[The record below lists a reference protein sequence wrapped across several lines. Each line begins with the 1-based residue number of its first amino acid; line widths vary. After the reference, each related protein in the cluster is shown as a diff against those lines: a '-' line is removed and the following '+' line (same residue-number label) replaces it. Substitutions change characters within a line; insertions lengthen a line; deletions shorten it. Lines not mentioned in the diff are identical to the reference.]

1 MGARSFDAGVTDGIE
16 GAVKGFA
23 DLLREVEPLV
33 REQVEAKFA
42 GSPEQLMKAFDGLTE
57 QANALQGLQAN
68 LLAREKL
75 VFKAEAHL
83 DRDLA
88 PQPVSS

>member
-1 MGARSFDAGVTDGIE
+1 MRARSFDAGVTEGIE
-16 GAVKGFA
+16 GAIKGFG
-23 DLLREVEPLV
+23 DLLRELEPLV
-33 REQVEAKFA
+33 QAQVAAKFE

-57 QANALQGLQAN
+57 HANALQGLQAS

-75 VFKAEAHL
+75 VFRAEAHL

-88 PQPVSS
+88 PLPR